1 MVGTAVACLWWYL
14 LGLDEGVGY
23 YMYRLFCGVF
33 LVLCVFVSF
42 VMEVRWKICL
52 IFCCGVFGILQL
64 GHIFLICFMVFLI
77 RWPFSMLQI
86 R

>member
-1 MVGTAVACLWWYL
+1 MC
-14 LGLDEGVGY
+14 
-23 YMYRLFCGVF
+23 
-33 LVLCVFVSF
+33 LVLCVFVSS
-42 VMEVRWKICL
+42 VMVVRWKICL
-52 IFCCGVFGILQL
+52 IFCCVVLGILQL